1 MKATI
6 SQLWETGRKLIN
18 FDDDEFKRPQSFA
31 DLKKCENVLLGDK
44 IPGTKMREVL
54 IDNYIVFV
62 EPMKV
67 RHPAGGTMYILEV
80 Q

>member
-6 SQLWETGRKLIN
+6 SQLWETGRELITFEN
-18 FDDDEFKRPQSFA
+18 DEFERPQSFS
-31 DLKKCENVLLGDK
+31 DLKKCDNVLLGDK

-54 IDNYIVFV
+54 IDNSIVFV
-62 EPMKV
+62 EPMTV